1 MKASIGIYYN
11 LSGGRQRTT
20 NEYLLADKK
29 MSVFPVSFSL
39 MASFMSAI
47 TLLGVTAENY
57 LFGTQFVAINLSYI
71 IGTPIAAF
79 IFLPVFYELKVTSV
93 YQVLIV
99 FITSFFAFNEFLYLL
114 SRVFVSYLNHYL
126 FLSIWS
132 YGSTEEYESQLR

>member
-11 LSGGRQRTT
+11 FSGGRQRTT

-29 MSVFPVSFSL
+29 MSVLPVSFSL

-71 IGTPIAAF
+71 FGTPIAAF

-99 FITSFFAFNEFLYLL
+99 FITSFFAFILFLYLL
-114 SRVFVSYLNHYL
+114 SRVFCVLSKLLFVS
-126 FLSIWS
+126 
-132 YGSTEEYESQLR
+132 